1 MRRALALVVSG
12 ALLGSA
18 CSGGGGG
25 TPSRITVLA
34 AASLTDAFGLIGMQF
49 ERSHP
54 GTGVRL
60 AYGPSDGLARQ
71 IQSGAPADVFAS
83 ASETW
88 MDTVAGRPGVSDRAD
103 FARNRLVV
111 VVPSTNPAH
120 IRSIDDLARP
130 GIKLVLAAPG
140 VPAGDYAR
148 EILRKAGVERAALV
162 NVVSNEVDVRG
173 VLAKLDMGDADA
185 GIVYVTDAQSAGT
198 GISTIAIPP
207 RLNVV
212 ATYPIAVVRGSP
224 APRVAR
230 AFVRFVLGP
239 GQLTLRDAGFLQP

>member
-1 MRRALALVVSG
+1 MVVSA
-12 ALLGSA
+12 ALLASA

-25 TPSRITVLA
+25 TSRRITVFA

-49 ERSHP
+49 ERAHP

-60 AYGPSDGLARQ
+60 AYGPSDGLAQQ
-71 IQSGAPADVFAS
+71 IQAGAPADVFAS
-83 ASETW
+83 AGETW
-88 MDTVAGRPGVSDRAD
+88 MGAVAKRPGVADRAD

-111 VVPSTNPAH
+111 VVPSTNPGH
-120 IRSIDDLARP
+120 IRSITDLARP

-148 EILRKAGVERAALV
+148 EILRNAGIGRAALA

-173 VLAKLDMGDADA
+173 VLAKLDTGDADA
-185 GIVYVTDAQSAGT
+185 GIVYTTDAQSAGT
-198 GISTIAIPP
+198 GINTIAIPTQ
-207 RLNVV
+207 LNVL

-224 APRVAR
+224 AGGVAR

-239 GQLTLRDAGFLQP
+239 GQLTLRAAGFLRP